1 MLYVLYSTQ
10 TCKQNWKQ
18 KVLYTSEGYT
28 CHLTWIACAITGRCC
43 IWENVGSFWRK
54 PSYRQ
59 IRGRNPIWNSVSWP
73 DSERISKL
81 VQKAGMMYFSKD
93 KEFVGWKIFNHD
105 QALKSVQKGEWRIGG
120 DPSRKE
126 HKRRCPLYSNN
137 AYKVQKPSGTDK
149 LVRTQDTVS
158 VLLLVFKMCFN
169 GSFSNNWW
177 CESF

>member
-10 TCKQNWKQ
+10 TCKQNWNRAC
-18 KVLYTSEGYT
+18 YTQGHDTHAISLESCARSQGDVAFERMLDPFEGSPAT
-28 CHLTWIACAITGRCC
+28 GKSVAGILKLFVDAIFGQMAR
-43 IWENVGSFWRK
+43 
-54 PSYRQ
+54 
-59 IRGRNPIWNSVSWP
+59 
-73 DSERISKL
+73 
-81 VQKAGMMYFSKD
+81 MMYFSKD

-105 QALKSVQKGEWRIGG
+105 QALKSVQKGGWRIGG

-126 HKRRCPLYSNN
+126 HKRRSPRYSNN

-158 VLLLVFKMCFN
+158 VLLLVFKMCFK